1 MCLHTY
7 HNLPRYL
14 PPYEVVFHQSTSYF
28 CGEAWL
34 ACWELPRLGCPA
46 CPASFIICFQVCN
59 AFGVKIQQPWLLSSL
74 FTSSQLFL
82 GLQPRIVAHQFP
94 PHIPQPRK
102 MSSCYSTASLIHDSH
117 VVQVANITA
126 RYPIATLQSMG
137 KEQCRLRHDHS
148 GAL

>member
-1 MCLHTY
+1 MPPHLPTTYLGIFLHMRWFSTNQHRTFAEKPGWQAGSCL
-7 HNLPRYL
+7 
-14 PPYEVVFHQSTSYF
+14 
-28 CGEAWL
+28 GW
-34 ACWELPRLGCPA
+34 GCPA

-59 AFGVKIQQPWLLSSL
+59 AFVVKIQQPWLLSSL
-74 FTSSQLFL
+74 LTSSQLFL
-82 GLQPRIVAHQFP
+82 CLQPRIVAHQFP